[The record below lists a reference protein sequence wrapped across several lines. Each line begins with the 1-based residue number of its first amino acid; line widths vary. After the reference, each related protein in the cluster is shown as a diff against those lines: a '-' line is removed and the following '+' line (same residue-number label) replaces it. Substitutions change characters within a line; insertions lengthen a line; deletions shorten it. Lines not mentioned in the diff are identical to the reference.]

1 MNRMSLLF
9 AALIAA
15 SFLVSSPPSANVS
28 PRTATALSGNRS
40 ELRQQN
46 DLQSKLQDPSAAA
59 SRDAASFIHGFLND
73 VGLQHDD
80 RSASHLDVLFATV
93 PDPVETHLA
102 AAFDHN
108 LAAIQDAIQDS
119 GYLFDSSW
127 IPWQNSQVY
136 DRLTDTVLAARIRA
150 AEHEYP
156 GILLFRQNP
165 MNTGDRS
172 AGLIVF
178 LFAEKPTA
186 GIDSVQVRHAVEIMK
201 GFPYSLHHEIRILG
215 PNFTGSL
222 ASLTPMVAALA
233 EAQDGGKPSQL
244 RVLIRSGG
252 FTGEEAADRE
262 LLELQARMPA
272 FAFDL
277 GSANHPY
284 EYWIGIAVT
293 RLCAMGIDHSRIGIL
308 AEDESLF
315 GGNGFDDS
323 KLCPKQSYLNG
334 KLRIPAPQA
343 AIMSFPRDISTL
355 RASYEEQ
362 GVLERSAPSTEIRRY
377 LHLNEDADK
386 EGDTVHEYGGPGT
399 VAAKESVLFGISNF
413 LRSHG
418 IAAVIVVATNEEDRY
433 FLARFLHAND
443 DGVRVVILGATR
455 LFMRGS
461 TAQFRGDLMIS
472 DFPMLSRVYQWTL
485 PCPADGC
492 SVPHPLPVARIFPD
506 DYSHGNYIAALDL
519 LDWPQDVEG
528 HAQYAAP
535 PEYSAPPWGD
545 SSAHPELM
553 IAPPMYLSGLGG
565 DATWPVWEDAGSFIS
580 PSIAPKP
587 TQQSLGPTS
596 APRASTRTSSIGQ
609 SSGERSPEENR
620 FGLAMPFLFGQHFG
634 VKLPE
639 YSKPAQTQL
648 LTTGH
653 LWKVLEWFLL
663 SLNLV
668 FVLAMLY
675 ANPVLRR
682 KFAYL
687 QPTSDWRYWLFAVA
701 VPSFASGLGFLVL
714 AWAHRFPDSA
724 LQVGYRRD
732 FVQALWWAVGVAWLP
747 AAVVGFK
754 IELEA
759 IRTSKSKKS
768 KEAKATAQAIDGRTH
783 VEPPPKASHIFEKE
797 WRWLA
802 LGWGCVPALIITGSA
817 LSFHAWQQRH
827 TFSIGEILNIYR
839 EMYWESGLSL
849 VPTALLL
856 VLALVIWA
864 YFAAAGFGV
873 LRQTWILP
881 DFGTNQR
888 ISHHRGEQIC
898 FAGYPLPTRGALWY
912 WMVVLICFLA
922 TLVIGLLWPSL
933 RYLTTLEDMGWT
945 HDVKAMG
952 LVILVC
958 FYIDLLQ
965 FAWLWAELRE
975 LLEALDREHFR
986 RSFVPLREFSWNSL
1000 WQFSGGSFQDRRNLL
1015 AAQYAC
1021 LEHLAKEH
1029 PELFAGQQ
1037 PEDIAFGEAIK
1048 TLRAIREDY
1057 MRLQIKSNP
1066 TKYGAD
1072 MDGIFLAF
1080 STAGSV
1086 LARRY
1091 LRFCQLPESKQHKTH
1106 AVPLVDCGN
1115 ASKDRFKE
1123 EEEQVVSLPAEEQC
1137 IERFLCL
1144 IYVAF
1149 IQTTIVRLRGLAFS
1163 FVSIFFVLMLSVAI
1177 YPFQPLQTL
1186 LTAGFAI
1193 FVAMAITVTVVYSQ
1207 MDKEPVLSRIL
1218 NSDPNKL
1225 EKSFYGK
1232 LIETLAL
1239 PLLPLLAQLLP
1250 GGAGR
1255 LIDVV
1260 GRLLNHGQ

>member
-15 SFLVSSPPSANVS
+15 GFLVSSPPRPDVN
-28 PRTATALSGNRS
+28 PRTTGALAANRS
-40 ELRQQN
+40 GLGHQ
-46 DLQSKLQDPSAAA
+46 DDPQSRLNNPSAAA
-59 SRDAASFIHGFLND
+59 SSDAASFIRGFLDN
-73 VGLQHDD
+73 VQPAHGPKGP
-80 RSASHLDVLFATV
+80 SHLDVLFATV
-93 PDPVETHLA
+93 PDPIETHLA

-127 IPWQNSQVY
+127 IPWQTSQAY
-136 DRLTDTVLAARIRA
+136 DRLADSVMAARIRA
-150 AEHEYP
+150 AEHDFP

-165 MNTGDRS
+165 MNTGDQR

-186 GIDSVQVRHAVEIMK
+186 GIDSAQVGNAVEIMK
-201 GFPYSLHHEIRILG
+201 GFPYSLHNEVRILG

-222 ASLTPMVAALA
+222 VSLTPMVAALA
-233 EAQDGGKPSQL
+233 NAQDDGKPSQL

-252 FTGEEAADRE
+252 FTGEDAAEQTLAD
-262 LLELQARMPA
+262 LQGRMPA

-284 EYWIGIAVT
+284 KDWIGIAVT

-323 KLCPKQSYLNG
+323 KLCPKQFYLNG
-334 KLRIPAPQA
+334 KLRIPPPRA
-343 AIMSFPRDISTL
+343 AIISFPRDISTL

-377 LHLNEDADK
+377 LHLTEDADK

-418 IAAVIVVATNEEDRY
+418 IAAVIIVATNEEDRY
-433 FLARFLHAND
+433 FLAQFLHAND

-472 DFPMLSRVYQWTL
+472 DFPMLSRVYRWTL

-492 SVPHPLPVARIFPD
+492 SGSHPLPVARIFSD

-519 LDWPQDVEG
+519 LGWPKDVEG
-528 HAQYAAP
+528 QARYAAP
-535 PEYSAPPWGD
+535 PEYAAPPWGD
-545 SSAHPELM
+545 SSADPELR

-580 PSIAPKP
+580 QTIMPKSAQENP
-587 TQQSLGPTS
+587 GRTS
-596 APRASTRTSSIGQ
+596 ASSASTRTSSIGR
-609 SSGERSPEENR
+609 SSGEQSHAENR
-620 FGLAMPFLFGQHFG
+620 SSLAMPFLFGQHFG

-639 YSKPAQTQL
+639 HSKPAQSQL

-653 LWKVLEWFLL
+653 LWKVLEWFLWG
-663 SLNLV
+663 LNLV

-701 VPSFASGLGFLVL
+701 IPSFASGLGFLVL

-724 LQVGYRRD
+724 VQVSDQAD
-732 FVQALWWAVGVAWLP
+732 FGRALWSAVTVAWLP
-747 AAVVGFK
+747 PVIVAFK

-759 IRTSKSKKS
+759 IRASKSKKS
-768 KEAKATAQAIDGRTH
+768 SGAETETQASEEQR
-783 VEPPPKASHIFEKE
+783 VAPPPKPSHMFERK

-802 LGWGCVPALIITGSA
+802 LSWGCVPALIITGSA
-817 LSFHAWQQRH
+817 LSFHAWQQKH
-827 TFSIGEILNIYR
+827 TFSTGEILNIYR
-839 EMYWESGLSL
+839 EMNWESGLSL
-849 VPTALLL
+849 VPSALLL

-888 ISHHRGEQIC
+888 ISQNRGEQIC
-898 FAGYPLPTRGALWY
+898 FAGYPLPRRGALWY
-912 WMVVLICFLA
+912 WMVVLICFLV

-986 RSFVPLREFSWNSL
+986 RSFVPLREFSWSSL

-1029 PELFAGQQ
+1029 PELLAGQV
-1037 PEDIAFGEAIK
+1037 PEDSAFREAIK
-1048 TLRAIREDY
+1048 KLRAIREDY
-1057 MRLQIKSNP
+1057 MTLQIKSNS
-1066 TKYGAD
+1066 TKYSAD

-1080 STAGSV
+1080 SIAGSV

-1091 LRFCQLPESKQHKTH
+1091 LHFCELPESKQHKTH
-1106 AVPLVDCGN
+1106 AVPLVDCGDVN
-1115 ASKDRFKE
+1115 KGQFKDE
-1123 EEEQVVSLPAEEQC
+1123 EQQVVSLPAEEQC

-1163 FVSIFFVLMLSVAI
+1163 FVSLFFVLMLSVAI

-1186 LTAGFAI
+1186 LTAGFVI

-1207 MDKEPVLSRIL
+1207 MDKDPVLSRIL

-1232 LIETLAL
+1232 LVETLAL
-1239 PLLPLLAQLLP
+1239 PLLPLVAQLLP

-1255 LIDVV
+1255 LIYVV